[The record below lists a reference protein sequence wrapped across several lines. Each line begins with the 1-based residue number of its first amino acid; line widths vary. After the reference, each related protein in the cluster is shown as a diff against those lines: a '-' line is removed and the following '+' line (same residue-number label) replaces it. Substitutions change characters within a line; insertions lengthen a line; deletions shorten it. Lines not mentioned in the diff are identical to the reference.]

1 LEGGAV
7 GAGCFGCDGS
17 VDGAD
22 FFGCDD
28 GADDDDDDDGCV
40 DGTLLSLGLG
50 SVFFAAAGAL
60 EEEDEEESGL
70 LAKVVGGVFPSD
82 FALGLDSAL
91 L

>member
-1 LEGGAV
+1 MEGGAV

-50 SVFFAAAGAL
+50 SVFFAAGVL
-60 EEEDEEESGL
+60 EDEEESGL

-82 FALGLDSAL
+82 FALVLDSAL

>member
-1 LEGGAV
+1 V
-7 GAGCFGCDGS
+7 GAGCLGCDGS

-28 GADDDDDDDGCV
+28 GADDDDDDDDGCV

-50 SVFFAAAGAL
+50 SVFFAAGAL
-60 EEEDEEESGL
+60 EEDKEESGL

>member
-1 LEGGAV
+1 M
-7 GAGCFGCDGS
+7 GAGCLGCDGS
-17 VDGAD
+17 VDDGPD

-28 GADDDDDDDGCV
+28 GADDDDEDDGCV

-60 EEEDEEESGL
+60 EEDEEESGLL

-82 FALGLDSAL
+82 FAPLGLDSAL